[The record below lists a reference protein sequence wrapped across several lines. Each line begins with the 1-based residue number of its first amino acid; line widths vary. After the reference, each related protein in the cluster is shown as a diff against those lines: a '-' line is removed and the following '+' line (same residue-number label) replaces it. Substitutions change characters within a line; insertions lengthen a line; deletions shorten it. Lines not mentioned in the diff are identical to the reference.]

1 MTSALPV
8 PAPLARPAF
17 RCAAFEVAAPASG
30 SSTKPC
36 ACPRAQMT
44 LFPYVLYFLAGTA
57 VQAAAVGEPAH
68 LACTA
73 HDECTSAHLLKH
85 TMGDSEV
92 ATEGRC
98 IQGHCRRAL
107 KSAAHKSSATNTR
120 SLEASDEKSVTYKAM
135 VVQAANSYEINDWME
150 NSFCLEE
157 WQCPDLEMKWSDE
170 QFGACNPQ
178 TLPCYAQLP
187 LMQKGIFSWA
197 KYAACIQMHLFTYAR
212 PHPIPTLPLHL
223 SLTQSPSGNRD
234 AHKQGAE
241 IVVFPENGALPDSA
255 CSAPNNAG
263 HYNNAQCWTWPG
275 VTEEEEPMICGDT
288 SLPEDM
294 MMLGCIAKATGVSCL
309 VDCTS
314 TPAPLLLPAHVSLSP
329 PPSLV
334 AGLPGRQHGR
344 HAAVPR

>member
-1 MTSALPV
+1 
-8 PAPLARPAF
+8 
-17 RCAAFEVAAPASG
+17 
-30 SSTKPC
+30 
-36 ACPRAQMT
+36 MT

-212 PHPIPTLPLHL
+212 PHPIPTLPLPYI
-223 SLTQSPSGNRD
+223 SVTFQSFVPHS
-234 AHKQGAE
+234 
-241 IVVFPENGALPDSA
+241 IALWQQDRPA
-255 CSAPNNAG
+255 ARR
-263 HYNNAQCWTWPG
+263 
-275 VTEEEEPMICGDT
+275 GDRR
-288 SLPEDM
+288 LPR
-294 MMLGCIAKATGVSCL
+294 KR
-309 VDCTS
+309 
-314 TPAPLLLPAHVSLSP
+314 P
-329 PPSLV
+329 PPFFGV
-334 AGLPGRQHGR
+334 QRP
-344 HAAVPR
+344 